1 MAAVAL
7 TFLIGILCVTDLHLK
22 SYIETNFRKSEEK
35 KIFGGRII
43 VRKVHNR
50 GMAMNR
56 GESHPKIVKL
66 LSAVVTIVLAI
77 YYLFL
82 LRKKG
87 DWLCKTGTA
96 LAIAG
101 GVSNSYDRF
110 VRKYVV
116 DYFGFCTKWKKLEKI
131 TFNLGDLFIFLG
143 GSFLVL
149 SEIWREKM

>member
-7 TFLIGILCVTDLHLK
+7 TLMIGILCVADLYLK
-22 SYIETNFRKSEEK
+22 SYIETHFRKGEEK
-35 KIFGGRII
+35 KIFGGRIA

-66 LSAVVTIVLAI
+66 LSAAVTTVLVI
-77 YYLFL
+77 YYLLL

-87 DWLCKTGTA
+87 NWLCKTGVA
-96 LAIAG
+96 LAISG